1 MLTERKRKRLL
12 SLSGKKIPDEVLA
25 LMTVD
30 ALSKYRELKKK
41 ANVNVFQLIP
51 MLGVLVLLY
60 SVFVNLQFSY
70 TLGMVGVSGWAISLI
85 IVLMDGMKSYSSYQI
100 GVAMLN
106 KTRIQPLHVFSAI
119 TFGLVAVY
127 AFYIVNIGA
136 GLQSENTS
144 NNFKSELSAYT
155 ARVAGLKEAIAASV
169 NGKPD
174 ETKVKRTDND
184 LDNVMYKLDALSTK
198 TTWRKGKRIAVMSML
213 GTPICGKINGA
224 FTRKYCPNYVSL
236 MERKRILTEKM
247 ARFNSYKDPVDLRKE
262 LSVLL
267 TSPPKKQNE
276 AVKLSLL
283 TVLTLGFLVE
293 FLGMLLILEQQKAL
307 SGFHESMLFVDK
319 LRKYNIAQIEKYV
332 SSNSVIEE
340 GTDMSSKTSGNV
352 ALTSEAKVIK
362 KFFMQGGYKEL
373 RVSDRLQTNHLKA
386 LKAYRPIGKKL
397 KGKTESDQLEELVD
411 LLLKY
416 GVTTSG
422 NRGRKLSSLFKSS
435 LRA

>member
-1 MLTERKRKRLL
+1 MLTARQSKRLL
-12 SLSGKKIPDEVLA
+12 ALNGKKIPDEVLA
-25 LMTVD
+25 VMTVD
-30 ALSKYRELKKK
+30 ALAKYRELKKK
-41 ANVNVFQLIP
+41 ANVNIFQLIP
-51 MLGVLVLLY
+51 MLGVLVLIY

-106 KTRIQPLHVFSAI
+106 KTPIQPLHVFSAI

-155 ARVAGLKEAIAASV
+155 SRVTGLKEAIAASV

-174 ETKVKRTDND
+174 ESKVKRTDNE

-198 TTWRKGKRIAVMSML
+198 TTWRKGKRITIMSML

-224 FTRKYCPNYVSL
+224 FTRKYCPNYLSL
-236 MERKRILTEKM
+236 TERKRILTEKM
-247 ARFNSYKDPVDLRKE
+247 ARFNSYKDPIELRKE

-283 TVLTLGFLVE
+283 TVLILGFLVE

-332 SSNSVIEE
+332 SSNAILEE
-340 GTDMSSKTSGNV
+340 NTISSKTTENV
-352 ALTSEAKVIK
+352 TLSTEAKLIK
-362 KFFMQGGYKEL
+362 KFFMQNGYKE
-373 RVSDRLQTNHLKA
+373 VRLAKWLNVTHLKA
-386 LKAYRPIGKKL
+386 LKGYKPISKKLTTSTERDQLRELLDLLLLWGVTSRGTGGKKL
-397 KGKTESDQLEELVD
+397 SAV
-411 LLLKY
+411 
-416 GVTTSG
+416 
-422 NRGRKLSSLFKSS
+422 FKAAM
-435 LRA
+435 RE